1 MTPMAKTIENPT
13 LKTIVKAISYQS
25 SEAKVLEMED
35 WLMQHNGYNR
45 SQLHKQLVR
54 EKYQMQRMMWHD
66 EKSTGV
72 SVLTT
77 KVRLSS
83 VKSKRLILL

>member
-1 MTPMAKTIENPT
+1 MAPMVKTIENPT

-54 EKYQMQRMMWHD
+54 EKYQMQRMM
-66 EKSTGV
+66 
-72 SVLTT
+72 
-77 KVRLSS
+77 
-83 VKSKRLILL
+83 

>member
-1 MTPMAKTIENPT
+1 MAKTIENPT

-54 EKYQMQRMMWHD
+54 EKYQMQRMM
-66 EKSTGV
+66 
-72 SVLTT
+72 
-77 KVRLSS
+77 
-83 VKSKRLILL
+83 